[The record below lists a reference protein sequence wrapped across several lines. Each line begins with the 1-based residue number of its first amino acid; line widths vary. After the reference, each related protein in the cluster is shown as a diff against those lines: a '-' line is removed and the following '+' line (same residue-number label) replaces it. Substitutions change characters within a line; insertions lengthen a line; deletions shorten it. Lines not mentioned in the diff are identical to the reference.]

1 MTRFT
6 RVAALVVVMTMVLA
20 LPAAGA
26 PLFFPT
32 RVQDGF
38 ASPGP
43 PEVSAAA
50 WILFEESSQMVLA
63 SQLST
68 QERAM
73 ASTTKIM
80 TGLLAMERSNLT
92 DVVTIS
98 QRAADTG
105 EREIGLVAGEQ
116 LTMGDL
122 LKAAMIHS
130 ANDAA
135 TAIAE
140 HVGGSVEGFVDMM
153 NERASEL
160 GLTETHFTNPHGL
173 DAPDHYSSARDLLDL
188 TRVAMAFPE
197 FSDIV
202 RSRIVVFPDAPDG
215 SKRIGTTTNLL
226 LGDYDG
232 AGGIKTGFTSA
243 ALLTFVATAERD
255 GRRLY
260 AVVLGSEG
268 RRAHFNDVRALF
280 DYGFSQLGIYGTIST
295 GNPYVSVKQRVEPG
309 PLVATSNIEALVHL
323 AGQGLMTDPPAPTAV
338 VPEPAPP
345 AVVVVSRHSVPP
357 TGPLWAAF
365 TFWWD
370 QTVGG

>member
-1 MTRFT
+1 MTRLS
-6 RVAALVVVMTMVLA
+6 RVAALVAIMTLVLA

-26 PLFFPT
+26 PLTFPT

-38 ASPGP
+38 TSPGP
-43 PEVSAAA
+43 PVVTAAS
-50 WILFEESSQMVLA
+50 WILFDESSQTVLA
-63 SQLST
+63 SHLST

-98 QRAADTG
+98 KRAADTG
-105 EREIGLVAGEQ
+105 EREIDLVAGEQ
-116 LTMGDL
+116 LTMSAL

-160 GLTETHFTNPHGL
+160 GLTETHFNNPHGL

-188 TRVAMAFPE
+188 ARVAMAFPE
-197 FSDIV
+197 FSDNV
-202 RSRIVVFPDAPDG
+202 RSRIFVFPDAPDG
-215 SKRIGTTTNLL
+215 SKRIGGTTNLL
-226 LGDYDG
+226 LGDYEG
-232 AGGIKTGFTSA
+232 AGGIKTGFTSR

-268 RRAHFNDVRALF
+268 RRAHFDDVRALF
-280 DYGFSQLGIYGTIST
+280 DYGFSQLGIYGTVST
-295 GNPYVSVKQRVEPG
+295 GKPYVSVKRRVEPG
-309 PLVATSNIEALVHL
+309 PLVATSNIETLIHL
-323 AGQGLMTDPPAPTAV
+323 AGQGLMTDPPSSTAV
-338 VPEPAPP
+338 VPEP
-345 AVVVVSRHSVPP
+345 VPP
-357 TGPLWAAF
+357 PVILVNRRPVPPPEPLEAVLA
-365 TFWWD
+365 FWWD
-370 QTVGG
+370 EIVGN

>member
-1 MTRFT
+1 MRRLS
-6 RVAALVVVMTMVLA
+6 RVAASVALVTLALA

-26 PLFFPT
+26 PLTFPT

-38 ASPGP
+38 ASLGP
-43 PEVSAAA
+43 PTVTAAA
-50 WILFEESSQMVLA
+50 WILFDESSEVVLA
-63 SQLST
+63 SHFST

-80 TGLLAMERSNLT
+80 TGLLALEGSNLT

-98 QRAADTG
+98 QRAADAG
-105 EREIGLVAGEQ
+105 EREIDLVAGEQ
-116 LTMGDL
+116 VTMSAL

-135 TAIAE
+135 IAIAE

-153 NERASEL
+153 NERAKEL
-160 GLTETHFTNPHGL
+160 GLTKTHFANPHGL

-188 TRVAMAFPE
+188 ARVAMAFPE
-197 FSDIV
+197 FRDNV

-215 SKRIGTTTNLL
+215 SKRVGTTTNLL

-232 AGGIKTGFTSA
+232 AGGIKTGFTSE
-243 ALLTFVATAERD
+243 ALLTFVSTAERE

-260 AVVLGSEG
+260 VVVLGSEG
-268 RRAHFNDVRALF
+268 DRAHFADARALL
-280 DYGFSQLGIYGTIST
+280 DYGFKQLGIYGTVST
-295 GNPYVSVKQRVEPG
+295 GNPYVSAKQRVEPG
-309 PLVATSNIEALVHL
+309 PLVATSNIEAFLHL
-323 AGQGLMTDPPAPTAV
+323 AGQGLMTDPPSPTAI
-338 VPEPAPP
+338 VPEPVPLPVEVVNRQPVSPP
-345 AVVVVSRHSVPP
+345 DS
-357 TGPLWAAF
+357 LWAAF

-370 QTVGG
+370 QTVGS

>member
-1 MTRFT
+1 MTRLS
-6 RVAALVVVMTMVLA
+6 RVAALVAVMTLVLA

-26 PLFFPT
+26 PLTFPT

-38 ASPGP
+38 TSPGP
-43 PEVSAAA
+43 PVVTAAS
-50 WILFEESSQMVLA
+50 WILFDESSQTVLA
-63 SQLST
+63 SHLST

-92 DVVTIS
+92 DIVTIS
-98 QRAADTG
+98 KRAADTG
-105 EREIGLVAGEQ
+105 EREIDLVAGEQ
-116 LTMGDL
+116 LTMSAL

-188 TRVAMAFPE
+188 ARVAMAFPE
-197 FSDIV
+197 FSDNV
-202 RSRIVVFPDAPDG
+202 RSRIFVFPDAPDG
-215 SKRIGTTTNLL
+215 SKRIGGTTNLL
-226 LGDYDG
+226 LGDYEG
-232 AGGIKTGFTSA
+232 AGGIKTGFTSR

-260 AVVLGSEG
+260 AVVLGSVG
-268 RRAHFNDVRALF
+268 RRAHFDDVRALF
-280 DYGFSQLGIYGTIST
+280 DYGFSQLGIYGTVST
-295 GNPYVSVKQRVEPG
+295 GKPYVSVKRRVEPG
-309 PLVATSNIEALVHL
+309 PLVATSNMETLIHL
-323 AGQGLMTDPPAPTAV
+323 AGQGLMTDPPLSRAI
-338 VPEPAPP
+338 VPEPVPSP
-345 AVVVVSRHSVPP
+345 VILVNRRPVPP
-357 TGPLWAAF
+357 PEPLQAIL

-370 QTVGG
+370 EIVGN

>member
-1 MTRFT
+1 MRRLS
-6 RVAALVVVMTMVLA
+6 RVAASVALVTLVLA

-26 PLFFPT
+26 PLTFPT

-43 PEVSAAA
+43 PMVTAAA
-50 WILFEESSQMVLA
+50 WILFDESNEVVLA
-63 SQLST
+63 SHLST
-68 QERAM
+68 QERAV

-80 TGLLAMERSNLT
+80 TGLLALEGSNLT

-98 QRAADTG
+98 TRATDAG
-105 EREIGLVAGEQ
+105 EREIDLVAGEQ
-116 LTMGDL
+116 VTMSAL

-135 TAIAE
+135 IAIAE

-153 NERASEL
+153 NERAREL
-160 GLTETHFTNPHGL
+160 GLTETHFANPHGL

-188 TRVAMAFPE
+188 ARVAMAFPE
-197 FSDIV
+197 FRDNV
-202 RSRIVVFPDAPDG
+202 RSRMVIFPDAPDG

-226 LGDYDG
+226 LGVYDG
-232 AGGIKTGFTSA
+232 AGGIKTGFTSE
-243 ALLTFVATAERD
+243 ALLTFVATAEQG

-268 RRAHFNDVRALF
+268 DRAHFADARSLL
-280 DYGFSQLGIYGTIST
+280 DYGFRQLGIYGTVST
-295 GNPYVSVKQRVEPG
+295 GNPYVSAKQRVEPG
-309 PLVATSNIEALVHL
+309 PLVATSTIETFIHL
-323 AGQGLMTDPPAPTAV
+323 AGQGLMTDPPSPTAI
-338 VPEPAPP
+338 VPEPVPLPVEVVTRHPVSPP
-345 AVVVVSRHSVPP
+345 D
-357 TGPLWAAF
+357 PLWTAF

-370 QTVGG
+370 QTVGS